1 MITFTPINK
10 KIQETLFKK
19 MSMLDRDPIYSIGE
33 TISPDGDGPESNYM
47 NTRSTWLRMVSLSP
61 PKYRDPVI
69 LMGGEADSR
78 GNIVSNIWGS
88 KDYTDVADKFS
99 EWKTRPQTAQGPGL
113 AETENYRDL
122 LEPAH
127 TTEDITYGK
136 YNVDGVQPFRPLPG
150 IKDVSIEYKGGG
162 MKLGATRTAEIN
174 WTCWT
179 WQELDRLMPH
189 FLHHGKTVFLDWG
202 WSGIGEL
209 QKVVPYPIFKKK
221 DDGKLEF
228 IKDSDPKSWGID
240 NLSAKIPKY
249 ILEEGKGH
257 YDGLLGKVQDFT
269 WSVRDDGGF
278 DCSTT
283 LISLGVSA
291 LQQTLKTDHLGQMA
305 GLPLWINEKGKIDF
319 NIKGELVSSAYS
331 NEQKELMKKHL
342 SQAAHTIVA
351 GGSVEEKYWKNMGME
366 GYVTA
371 PFGDFANLSP
381 YFTFSA
387 YIKDFTHQLA
397 RILGPNGSERVI
409 KSGHVLWLL
418 QYGSSDLL
426 GPPKLYCTWGWF
438 EDNVLSRFFSSI
450 GNNNNLISSVRS
462 IETKYK
468 ADGTELGK
476 ESIKI
481 RNDKHMI
488 TTDTSKFLLMKPGD
502 ALSDIL
508 TNVMKTQLHIDS
520 TGHESWQ
527 AVFAWSR
534 KELKREEF
542 AKKIE
547 KVVYFNPSEETE
559 KNQGRTDED
568 IQNGVGIC
576 KEKEGFLRNVYFN
589 AEYLQER
596 CEDATN
602 LQGIIE
608 NVWNGFSSEYGSIFN
623 FKIDYSDDQ
632 NTIVVRDAGY
642 TASSVKYQLEHPSK
656 RGNPSGTESEK
667 VNKFDGLFTF
677 PIWEKSSMVKSQ
689 NLSAKLPQRMQ
700 LAAMYASNK
709 KNTIKDEADS
719 GSDEL
724 AAIAWGKLLS
734 PAPEEGESEN
744 LSELKNKNLKNLITG
759 DLSVPYERNASFGN
773 AIADP
778 NENLVMNAR
787 NKEGNLIIDPS
798 LDMGTLIY
806 PSILNQVFAEQK
818 EEAQRKYKTVVKEKT
833 KKGEKTV
840 VFDIDQVRNMRAV
853 WEDYFP
859 LNYAGGKTWKG
870 QEIISSGW
878 GDKNASLYWFGANS
892 NGVLVIKMTTLAK
905 KIMIGNLRGEDGVVG
920 QSDPI
925 IPVELELDIDG
936 IGGIF
941 PGNAFQSSYVPS
953 RYRKMACFQVV
964 GVSQKID
971 STDWSTT
978 IKGQIRV
985 SVGDQIDQEKAGL
998 KKADGSDIEEEHKFK
1013 QQTKP
1018 TKSPPPPPK
1027 KEKPA
1032 LPEPDRPDVP
1042 LSSGDEDI
1050 WDELALDE
1058 MDLEEFTLD
1067 EFVPWDD
1074 PPPMPGPVT
1083 TDITISPEG
1092 LTSAQLEGID
1102 EIPDSLT
1109 AYVQHHGVRFGG
1121 EDASFG
1127 INVERSADGTRL
1139 GFQIV
1144 ENLMESYGE
1153 EAVDNAITNL
1163 FYTAGLQ
1170 DYFTGLNTE
1179 DLYSHIREKIMKSGA
1194 TTIDVIIQPTGG

>member
-19 MSMLDRDPIYSIGE
+19 MSMLDRDPTYPIGE

-78 GNIVSNIWGS
+78 GNIVSNIWGD
-88 KDYTDVADKFS
+88 KKYTDVADKLS
-99 EWKTRPQTAQGPGL
+99 EWKERPSYVLRSGV
-113 AETENYRDL
+113 EKYRDL

-136 YNVDGVQPFRPLPG
+136 YSVDGTQPFRPLPG

-162 MKLGATRTAEIN
+162 MKLGATRTADIS

-209 QKVVPYPIFKKK
+209 QKVVPYPIFKKN

-249 ILEEGKGH
+249 ILEEGNGH
-257 YDGLLGKVQDFT
+257 YDGLLGKVQDFI
-269 WSVRDDGGF
+269 WEVRDDGGF
-278 DCSTT
+278 DCTTT
-283 LISLGVSA
+283 LVSLGVSA

-305 GLPLWINEKGKIDF
+305 GLPLWIDKEKLINLDMTD
-319 NIKGELVSSAYS
+319 ELAKSAYS
-331 NEQKELMKKHL
+331 DKTKETL
-342 SQAAHTIVA
+342 AAHLKQAKQVREKWSP
-351 GGSVEEKYWKNMGME
+351 GGENDSYYHTNFLS
-366 GYVTA
+366 A
-371 PFGDFANLSP
+371 PFGEFANLSP

-387 YIKDFTHQLA
+387 YMKDLKSQLA
-397 RILGPNGSERVI
+397 RILGPDGSKQVRE
-409 KSGHVLWLL
+409 SGHVLWTL
-418 QYGSSDLL
+418 QYGYE
-426 GPPKLYCTWGWF
+426 GGVKPKLYCTWGWF

-450 GNNNNLISSVRS
+450 GDNNNLISSVRS
-462 IETKYK
+462 IETKYGP
-468 ADGTELGK
+468 DGKELGK
-476 ESIKI
+476 ESVKI
-481 RNDKHMI
+481 RNDKKMI
-488 TTDTSKFLLMKPGD
+488 ITDTSKFLLIKHGD
-502 ALSDIL
+502 TLSNIL
-508 TNVMKTQLHIDS
+508 INNMRSGLTKHDVVNWSNFWQLN
-520 TGHESWQ
+520 
-527 AVFAWSR
+527 AWPKASLENFSS
-534 KELKREEF
+534 KNH
-542 AKKIE
+542 
-547 KVVYFNPSEETE
+547 VYFNPSEEIE
-559 KNQGRTDED
+559 KARGKTIE
-568 IQNGVGIC
+568 NGVGVC
-576 KEKEGFLRNVYFN
+576 GDNEGFLRNVYFH
-589 AEYLQER
+589 AEYLQEK
-596 CEDATN
+596 CENSST
-602 LQGIIE
+602 LQQIIE
-608 NVWNGFSSEYGSIFN
+608 NVWNGFSSEYGGIFN
-623 FKIDYSDDQ
+623 FKIDYADDQ
-632 NTIVVRDAGY
+632 NTIVVRDSGW
-642 TASSVKYQLEHPSK
+642 TANSVKDQLENPSK
-656 RGNPSGTESEK
+656 KGNPTGTDNEK
-667 VNKFDGLFTF
+667 VDKFDGLFQF

-700 LAAMYASNK
+700 LAAMYGSNK
-709 KNTIKDEADS
+709 INTVKDESHS

-734 PAPEEGESEN
+734 PSPEEDGSDN
-744 LSELKNKNLKNLITG
+744 LSELKRKNLQNLVTG
-759 DLSVPYERNASFGN
+759 NLSVPYERNSSFGN
-773 AIADP
+773 AAANPNDDLVMSPRDEQGNMNIDDP
-778 NENLVMNAR
+778 N
-787 NKEGNLIIDPS
+787 
-798 LDMGTLIY
+798 LDRGTYIY
-806 PSILNQVFAEQK
+806 PSILTRVVEEQK
-818 EEAQRKYKTVVKEKT
+818 EEAQRRYKIVVKKKT
-833 KKGEKTV
+833 KDGEKEVSFDPEKLEIMRNNWTEYFTLNYSSGISYSDQKIINVDRNTADKVESLYYMGKRDRGDETGIRMATLARKLMIADLKGEK
-840 VFDIDQVRNMRAV
+840 
-853 WEDYFP
+853 
-859 LNYAGGKTWKG
+859 
-870 QEIISSGW
+870 
-878 GDKNASLYWFGANS
+878 
-892 NGVLVIKMTTLAK
+892 
-905 KIMIGNLRGEDGVVG
+905 GVVG

-941 PGNAFQSSYVPS
+941 PGNSFQSSYVPS

-985 SVGDQIDQEKAGL
+985 SVVDEIDQEKAGL

-1127 INVERSADGTRL
+1127 FNVKRSADGTRL

-1153 EAVDNAITNL
+1153 EAVDNAITNM

-1179 DLYSHIREKIMKSGA
+1179 DLYSYIREKIMKSGA